1 MTSRATLPYI
11 EVESSLGAVLNRLT
25 GRDGLPLSIE
35 YGDRVVQPGYHVTE
49 VKAGSFVTLDC
60 GGNPDA
66 WQETVLQVED
76 IPATDGRPMMTA
88 GKFRSILAQVD
99 KKVRLDHDVR
109 LTIEIGRPGEAMQ
122 VFDIADLSIREDRA
136 VLSLGVRAAI
146 CKPRHRA
153 EQASVDTSVS
163 LGRQGCTFHNKIGRR
178 SDDAP
183 CGFEKQTAC
192 RGLTFRRTRG
202 SVRRGTARIHRLA
215 AST

>member
-1 MTSRATLPYI
+1 MNAYATLPYI
-11 EVESSLGAVLNRLT
+11 EVESSLGAVLARLE
-25 GRDGLPLSIE
+25 GLDDLPLSIE
-35 YGDRVVQPGYHVTE
+35 YGDRLVQPGYHITE

-76 IPATDGRPMMTA
+76 IPAKDDRPMMTA

-99 KKVRLDHDVR
+99 KKVRLDHDAR

-122 VFDIADLSIREDRA
+122 IFDIADLSISGDRA

-153 EQASVDTSVS
+153 EQVAIASSCCGPTS
-163 LGRQGCTFHNKIGRR
+163 RATGC
-178 SDDAP
+178 
-183 CGFEKQTAC
+183 C
-192 RGLTFRRTRG
+192 
-202 SVRRGTARIHRLA
+202 
-215 AST
+215 